1 MAADRCASVRPNG
14 REIAFARERGVLR
27 GHITARVEL
36 QRARRGLAAIPVRLA
51 CVLFAVS
58 LLGGCGSTLFGG
70 KTETV
75 ENTDPPDIIYDKAD
89 KLADRGRFGD
99 AARAYEEVDIN
110 HPYSQEARRAIL
122 MAAYAYYKAGK
133 YDEAIGAADRY
144 LTLHPGTQESD
155 LAQNI
160 IGMSYYDRVLDPK
173 RDQANTR
180 KALAAYETLL
190 QRYPES
196 RYAAEATN
204 RVRILRDLLAA
215 SEMTIGRWY
224 LRKNNYLAAIN
235 RFRVVV
241 TDYQTTEQV
250 EEALMRL
257 TEAYMALGIVNEA
270 QTAAAVLGHNFPDSK
285 WYSHAYALLG
295 KHGLQPKEHE
305 GSWITETWKS
315 DGRPA

>member
-1 MAADRCASVRPNG
+1 MTG
-14 REIAFARERGVLR
+14 WF
-27 GHITARVEL
+27 EL
-36 QRARRGLAAIPVRLA
+36 QRAPWRRFALLRGWPAGSARFACLLVAANLVA
-51 CVLFAVS
+51 
-58 LLGGCGSTLFGG
+58 GCGSSLFGG

-75 ENTDPPDIIYDKAD
+75 ENNDPPEVIYDKAEKLTD
-89 KLADRGRFGD
+89 KGRFGD

-110 HPYSQEARRAIL
+110 HPYSQQARRAIL

-133 YDEAIGAADRY
+133 YDEAVQAADRY
-144 LTLHPGTQESD
+144 LTLHPGTQEAD

-173 RDQANTR
+173 RDQTNAR
-180 KALAAYETLL
+180 KALAAYDTLL

-196 RYAAEATN
+196 RYAGDAQN
-204 RVRILRDLLAA
+204 RTRILRDLLAA
-215 SEMTIGRWY
+215 SEMTVGRWY
-224 LRKNNYLAAIN
+224 LRHNNYLAAIN
-235 RFRVVV
+235 RFKVVV
-241 TDYQTTEQV
+241 VNYQTTEQV
-250 EEALMRL
+250 QEALMRL

-285 WYSHAYALLG
+285 WYSHAYGLLG
-295 KHGLQPKEHE
+295 KRGLQPKEHE

>member
-1 MAADRCASVRPNG
+1 MTG
-14 REIAFARERGVLR
+14 RAELQTARRLR
-27 GHITARVEL
+27 GDIARPAASG
-36 QRARRGLAAIPVRLA
+36 ARLAAILLVA
-51 CVLFAVS
+51 S
-58 LLGGCGSTLFGG
+58 LLSGCGSFFGS
-70 KTETV
+70 KV
-75 ENTDPPDIIYDKAD
+75 EAPENNDPPNVIYGKAE
-89 KLADRGRFGD
+89 KLADRGRYGE
-99 AARAYEEVDIN
+99 AAKAYEDVDIN

-133 YDEAIGAADRY
+133 YDEAVSAADRY
-144 LTLHPGTQESD
+144 LTLHPGTQEAD

-173 RDQANTR
+173 RDQANAR
-180 KALAAYETLL
+180 KALTAYQTLL

-196 RYAAEATN
+196 RYAADAQN
-204 RVRILRDLLAA
+204 RTRILRDLMAA
-215 SEMTIGRWY
+215 SEMGVGRWY
-224 LRKNNYLAAIN
+224 LRHNNYLAAIN

-285 WYSHAYALLG
+285 WYSHAYSILG
-295 KHGLQPKEHE
+295 RQGLQPQEHE
-305 GSWITETWKS
+305 GSWITQTWKG
-315 DGRPA
+315 DGKPA